1 MCHLGSPEQRRSPE
15 LSPPTPSACGLH
27 RSRERSDQDF
37 SSDLLR
43 RQVWR
48 GEGQSPA
55 RLLVQIRLMP
65 LAEAP
70 PHPAKPRGLGSRCR
84 RRRRDPRAA
93 ERAYSDN
100 WGVKRSNHGRGS
112 SERHRPRQPIARDAL
127 AVYPTRVARYAFM
140 MIQLRSS
147 AHRTQDLCP
156 AKLVG
161 RQSHHPLRSR
171 THQTQERIRRATSVH
186 RRSAAN
192 CADAATRT

>member
-27 RSRERSDQDF
+27 RPRGRSDQDF

-100 WGVKRSNHGRGS
+100 WGVKRSNHGRRQQRTPPPAPTYRTRCSCGLPNQGRSICLHDDPIEIICSPNPGS
-112 SERHRPRQPIARDAL
+112 L
-127 AVYPTRVARYAFM
+127 
-140 MIQLRSS
+140 
-147 AHRTQDLCP
+147 
-156 AKLVG
+156 
-161 RQSHHPLRSR
+161 SR
-171 THQTQERIRRATSVH
+171 KT
-186 RRSAAN
+186 RRS
-192 CADAATRT
+192 TISSSP